1 MSISKH
7 INELLYN
14 HNCVIVPGFG
24 AFLTKN
30 IAASRNND
38 VFSPPKKTI
47 AFNGMLKENDGLLAN
62 RISATDGISYK
73 AALKKIKKDVKT
85 LASSLNVGEVEID
98 NIGTLR
104 LNDEKKVQFQPNQN
118 VNFDSKSYGLESF
131 TRPPRKTSSPEEK
144 VKKLSIPD
152 YAVRYAAIII
162 LLIGISSISYN
173 SFDEFRY
180 EQKAESLANAQKK
193 ILENVQAATFD
204 LGEYAKISIPI
215 KQNIIPVKSSSIYY
229 SVIAGS
235 FRSMENANKKL
246 KSLIN
251 LGYQASFTSVNPK
264 GLHRVAYARLENRN
278 EAVNLIA
285 RIKKEK
291 GNDAW
296 LLIER

>member
-1 MSISKH
+1 
-7 INELLYN
+7 
-14 HNCVIVPGFG
+14 
-24 AFLTKN
+24 
-30 IAASRNND
+30 
-38 VFSPPKKTI
+38 
-47 AFNGMLKENDGLLAN
+47 MLKENDGLLAN
-62 RISATDGISYK
+62 KISATDGISYK
-73 AALKKIKKDVKT
+73 AALKKIKKEVKT
-85 LASSLNVGEVEID
+85 LVSSLNVGEVEID

-173 SFDEFRY
+173 SFDDFRY

-235 FRSMENANKKL
+235 FRSIENANKKL

-264 GLHRVAYARLENRN
+264 GLHRVAYARLQNRN

-285 RIKKEK
+285 RIKQEK

>member
-30 IAASRNND
+30 IAASINND

>member
-62 RISATDGISYK
+62 KISATDGVSYN

-85 LASSLNVGEVEID
+85 LVSSLNTGEVEIK
-98 NIGTLR
+98 NIGILR
-104 LNDEKKVQFQPNQN
+104 LNDEKKIQFQPNQN
-118 VNFDSKSYGLESF
+118 VNFDSRSYGLESF

-152 YAVRYAAIII
+152 YAVRYAAIIL

-204 LGEYAKISIPI
+204 LGEYTKISIPI
-215 KQNIIPVKSSSIYY
+215 KQNIIPVQSSSIYY

-264 GLHRVAYARLENRN
+264 GLHRVAYARLKNRN
-278 EAVNLIA
+278 EAVNLIS
-285 RIKKEK
+285 RIKKDK

-296 LLIER
+296 LLVER

>member
-30 IAASRNND
+30 IAASRNTD

-62 RISATDGISYK
+62 KISATDGISYK

-152 YAVRYAAIII
+152 YAVRYAAIIL

>member
-7 INELLYN
+7 ITELLYN

-47 AFNGMLKENDGLLAN
+47 AFNSMLKENDGLLAN
-62 RISATDGISYK
+62 KISATDGISYK

-98 NIGTLR
+98 NIGILR
-104 LNDEKKVQFQPNQN
+104 LNDEKKIQFQPNQN
-118 VNFDSKSYGLESF
+118 VNFDSRSYGLESF

-215 KQNIIPVKSSSIYY
+215 KQNIIPVNSSSIYY

-251 LGYQASFTSVNPK
+251 LGYRASFTSVNPK

>member
-7 INELLYN
+7 ITELLYN

-62 RISATDGISYK
+62 KISATDGISYK

-104 LNDEKKVQFQPNQN
+104 LNDEKKIQFQPNQN

-131 TRPPRKTSSPEEK
+131 TRAPRKTSSPEEK

-152 YAVRYAAIII
+152 YAIRYAAIII
-162 LLIGISSISYN
+162 LLIGIGSISYN

-193 ILENVQAATFD
+193 ILENVQTATFD

-246 KSLIN
+246 KSLIT

-264 GLHRVAYARLENRN
+264 GLHRVAYARLKNRN
-278 EAVNLIA
+278 EAVNLIS
-285 RIKKEK
+285 RIKKDK

-296 LLIER
+296 LLIEK

>member
-62 RISATDGISYK
+62 KISATDGISYK
-73 AALKKIKKDVKT
+73 AALKKIKKDIKT

-98 NIGTLR
+98 NIGILR
-104 LNDEKKVQFQPNQN
+104 LNDEKKIQFQPNQN
-118 VNFDSKSYGLESF
+118 VNFDSRSYGLESF

-235 FRSMENANKKL
+235 FRSIENANKKL

>member
-30 IAASRNND
+30 IAASINND

-152 YAVRYAAIII
+152 YAVRYAAIIL
-162 LLIGISSISYN
+162 LLIGISSISYY
-173 SFDEFRY
+173 SFDEYRY

-215 KQNIIPVKSSSIYY
+215 KQNIIPVQSSSIYY

>member
-30 IAASRNND
+30 IAASRNSD

-62 RISATDGISYK
+62 KISATDGISYN

-152 YAVRYAAIII
+152 YAVRYAAIIL

>member
-7 INELLYN
+7 ITELLYN

-62 RISATDGISYK
+62 KISATDGISYT

-85 LASSLNVGEVEID
+85 LASSLNIGEVEID

-104 LNDEKKVQFQPNQN
+104 LNDEKKIQFQPNQN
-118 VNFDSKSYGLESF
+118 VNFDSRSYGLESF
-131 TRPPRKTSSPEEK
+131 TRPPRKTASPEEN

-162 LLIGISSISYN
+162 LLIGIGSISYN

>member
-131 TRPPRKTSSPEEK
+131 TRPPRKTTSPEEK

>member
-152 YAVRYAAIII
+152 YAVRYAAIIL

>member
-47 AFNGMLKENDGLLAN
+47 AFNSMLKENDGLLAN
-62 RISATDGISYK
+62 KISATDGISYK
-73 AALKKIKKDVKT
+73 AALKKIKKDIKT

-98 NIGTLR
+98 NIGILR
-104 LNDEKKVQFQPNQN
+104 LNDEKKIQFQPNQN
-118 VNFDSKSYGLESF
+118 VNFDSRSYGLESF

-162 LLIGISSISYN
+162 LLIGIGSISYN

-264 GLHRVAYARLENRN
+264 GLHRVAYARLKNRN
-278 EAVNLIA
+278 EAVNLIS
-285 RIKKEK
+285 RIKKDK

-296 LLIER
+296 LLIEK

>member
-1 MSISKH
+1 MAISKH

-62 RISATDGISYK
+62 KISATDGVSYN

-85 LASSLNVGEVEID
+85 LVSSLNMGEVEIK

-104 LNDEKKVQFQPNQN
+104 LNNEKKIQFQPNQN
-118 VNFDSKSYGLESF
+118 VNFDSRSYGLESF

-264 GLHRVAYARLENRN
+264 VLHRVAYARLENRN

-296 LLIER
+296 LLIEK

>member
-152 YAVRYAAIII
+152 YAVRYAAIIL

-246 KSLIN
+246 KSLIS
-251 LGYQASFTSVNPK
+251 LGYKASFTSINPK
-264 GLHRVAYARLENRN
+264 GLHRVAYARLQNRN

>member
-62 RISATDGISYK
+62 KISATDGISYK

-104 LNDEKKVQFQPNQN
+104 LNDEKKIQFQPNQN
-118 VNFDSKSYGLESF
+118 VNFDSRSYGLESF

-152 YAVRYAAIII
+152 YAIRYAAIII

-246 KSLIN
+246 KSLIT

-264 GLHRVAYARLENRN
+264 GLHRVAYARLKNRN
-278 EAVNLIA
+278 EAVNLIS
-285 RIKKEK
+285 RIKKDK

-296 LLIER
+296 LLIEK

>member
-62 RISATDGISYK
+62 KISATDGISYK

-85 LASSLNVGEVEID
+85 LVSSLNVGEVELD
-98 NIGTLR
+98 NIGSLR
-104 LNDEKKVQFQPNQN
+104 LNDEKKIQFQPNQN
-118 VNFDSKSYGLESF
+118 VNFDSRSYGLESF

-162 LLIGISSISYN
+162 LLIGIGSISYN

-193 ILENVQAATFD
+193 ILENVQTATFD

-246 KSLIN
+246 KSLIT
-251 LGYQASFTSVNPK
+251 LGYQASLTSVNPK

>member
-104 LNDEKKVQFQPNQN
+104 LNDEKKIQFQPNQN
-118 VNFDSKSYGLESF
+118 VNFDSRSYGLESF

>member
-162 LLIGISSISYN
+162 LLIGIGSISYN

-193 ILENVQAATFD
+193 ILENVQTATFD

-246 KSLIN
+246 KSLIS

-264 GLHRVAYARLENRN
+264 GLHRVAYARLQNRN
-278 EAVNLIA
+278 AAVNLIA
-285 RIKKEK
+285 KIKKEK

>member
-7 INELLYN
+7 ITELLYN

-47 AFNGMLKENDGLLAN
+47 AFNSMLKENDGLLAN
-62 RISATDGISYK
+62 KISATDGISYK
-73 AALKKIKKDVKT
+73 AALKKIKKDIKT

-98 NIGTLR
+98 NIGILR
-104 LNDEKKVQFQPNQN
+104 LNDEKKIQFQPNQN
-118 VNFDSKSYGLESF
+118 VNFDSRSYGLESF

-152 YAVRYAAIII
+152 YAVRYAAIIL

>member
-47 AFNGMLKENDGLLAN
+47 AFNSMLKENDGLLAN
-62 RISATDGISYK
+62 KISATDGISYT

-118 VNFDSKSYGLESF
+118 VNFDSRSYGLESF

-193 ILENVQAATFD
+193 ILENVQTATFD

-246 KSLIN
+246 KSLIT

-264 GLHRVAYARLENRN
+264 GLHRVAYARLKNRN

>member
-73 AALKKIKKDVKT
+73 AALKKIKKDIKT

-98 NIGTLR
+98 NIGILR
-104 LNDEKKVQFQPNQN
+104 LNDEKKIQFQPNPN
-118 VNFDSKSYGLESF
+118 INFDSKSYGLESF
-131 TRPPRKTSSPEEK
+131 IRTPRKTSSSEEK

>member
-1 MSISKH
+1 MSSH
-7 INELLYN
+7 LQ
-14 HNCVIVPGFG
+14 
-24 AFLTKN
+24 
-30 IAASRNND
+30 
-38 VFSPPKKTI
+38 KKTI

-62 RISATDGISYK
+62 KISATDGVSYN
-73 AALKKIKKDVKT
+73 AALKKIQKDVKA
-85 LASSLNVGEVEID
+85 LVSSLNIGEVEID

-104 LNDEKKVQFQPNQN
+104 LNDEKKIQFQPNQN

-131 TRPPRKTSSPEEK
+131 TRAPRKNSSPEEK
-144 VKKLSIPD
+144 VKELGISN
-152 YAVRYAAIII
+152 YAIRYAAIII
-162 LLIGISSISYN
+162 LLIGIGSISYN

-215 KQNIIPVKSSSIYY
+215 KQNTIPAKSASIYY

-235 FRSMENANKKL
+235 FRSKENANKKL

-264 GLHRVAYARLENRN
+264 GLHRVAYARLQSRN
-278 EAVNLIA
+278 EAVNLIT
-285 RIKKEK
+285 RIKSEK

-296 LLIER
+296 LLIEK

>member
-7 INELLYN
+7 ITELLYN

-30 IAASRNND
+30 IAASINND

-152 YAVRYAAIII
+152 YAVRYAAIIL
-162 LLIGISSISYN
+162 LLIGISSISYY

>member
-62 RISATDGISYK
+62 KISATDGISYK
-73 AALKKIKKDVKT
+73 AALKKIKKDIKT

-98 NIGTLR
+98 NIGILR
-104 LNDEKKVQFQPNQN
+104 LNDEKKIQFQPNQN
-118 VNFDSKSYGLESF
+118 VNFDSRSYGLESF

-162 LLIGISSISYN
+162 LLIGIGSISYN

-264 GLHRVAYARLENRN
+264 GLHRVAYARLKNRN
-278 EAVNLIA
+278 EAVNLIS
-285 RIKKEK
+285 RIKKDK

-296 LLIER
+296 LLIEK

>member
-62 RISATDGISYK
+62 RISATEGISYK

-118 VNFDSKSYGLESF
+118 VNFDSRSYGLESF

>member
-62 RISATDGISYK
+62 KISATDGISYK

-85 LASSLNVGEVEID
+85 LASSLNAGEVEID

-104 LNDEKKVQFQPNQN
+104 LNDEKKIQFQPNQN

>member
-152 YAVRYAAIII
+152 YAVRYAAIIL

-285 RIKKEK
+285 SIKKEK